1 MRPNRHIDV
10 LFHVFFQGTPVPN
23 EDKEKA
29 MKGQEYKFIEDFG
42 EQLVSKH
49 QTVIVIFD
57 LETGDIKVLPR
68 KSNTSTGML

>member
-1 MRPNRHIDV
+1 
-10 LFHVFFQGTPVPN
+10 
-23 EDKEKA
+23 